1 MSPRRPR
8 KASQLATALIE
19 HSSDAI
25 ALVDEAG
32 TVLYAN
38 PAAAQMLGLP
48 IAEII
53 NSNVFRWVH
62 DDDML
67 MFSAQFRKRLD
78 QPGVPVKNAFR
89 LRYKDGTWRHIESV
103 GVNRLDDPGIRGII
117 INYRDIN
124 RKSTRLNSSH
134 GYISYAVFCLK
145 KKKTTKT
152 HSTTSAPAPDPPLPS
167 RPIR

>member
-38 PAAAQMLGLP
+38 PAAARMLGLS
-48 IAEII
+48 IDDVLG
-53 NSNVFRWVH
+53 SNVFRWVH

-67 MFSAQFRKRLD
+67 AFRANFNTRLQ
-78 QPGVPVKNAFR
+78 QPGVPVKNTFR
-89 LRYKDGTWRHIESV
+89 LRYNNGTWRHIESV
-103 GVNRLDDPGIRGII
+103 GVNRLDDPSIR
-117 INYRDIN
+117 
-124 RKSTRLNSSH
+124 
-134 GYISYAVFCLK
+134 
-145 KKKTTKT
+145 
-152 HSTTSAPAPDPPLPS
+152 
-167 RPIR
+167 